1 MKIVIAPDSFKGS
14 LTSIQATQAIANGFE
29 KVSPNFEIVKIP
41 VSDGGEGFVDAIQFS
56 IGGETI
62 ETIVSGPLPG
72 QKVKAKFL
80 MKEDTA
86 IIEMASASG
95 LTLVPKNKRNPKIT
109 TTYGVGELIKKAIEL
124 GAREI
129 IIGVGG
135 SATNDGGMGMA
146 SALGYKFLDENGKI
160 LKQGGINL
168 LKLKKIDD
176 SEVYDKIK
184 NVKFRVAVD
193 VLNPLCGPEGAS
205 FTYAPQK
212 GASKKDLPKLDKAL
226 KRLAEVVKEKY
237 NIDIENLPGA
247 GAAGGLSAGLV
258 AFCNAK
264 IERGISL
271 FLDLVSF
278 DEKIKNANLII
289 TGEGKIDSQVK
300 YGKALKGIV
309 ERANKQNIPVIA
321 IVGRVEGEPLELMSS
336 LDLSAIFSMTD
347 VGMKETFA
355 MKNAE
360 RILFNASTQIA
371 SLIDKLCLTLPR
383 VNPS

>member
-14 LTSIQATQAIANGFE
+14 LTSIQATQAIANAFE
-29 KVSPNFEIVKIP
+29 KVSLNFEIVKIP
-41 VSDGGEGFVDAIQFS
+41 VSDGGEGFVDSIQFS
-56 IGGETI
+56 IGGEMI

-80 MKEDTA
+80 MKGETA

-135 SATNDGGMGMA
+135 SATNDGGTGMA
-146 SALGYKFLDENGKI
+146 SALGYKFFDEKGKK

-176 SEVYDKIK
+176 SEVDDKIK

-205 FTYAPQK
+205 FTYATQK
-212 GASKKDLPKLDKAL
+212 GASKNDLPKLDKAL

-247 GAAGGLSAGLV
+247 GAAGGLAGGLV

-271 FLDLVSF
+271 FLDLVPF

-309 ERANKQNIPVIA
+309 ERASKQNIPVIA
-321 IVGRVEGEPLELMSS
+321 IVGRVEGEPIELMNS
-336 LDLSAIFSMTD
+336 LGLSAIFSMTD
-347 VGMKETFA
+347 VGMRETFA

-360 RILFNASTQIA
+360 KILFNTSTQIA
-371 SLIDKLCLTLPR
+371 SLINKLCLTSRKP
-383 VNPS
+383 NP

>member
-14 LTSIQATQAIANGFE
+14 LTSIQATQAIANAFE
-29 KVSPNFEIVKIP
+29 KVSSKFEIIKIP
-41 VSDGGEGFVDAIQFS
+41 ISDGGEGFVDAIQFS

-62 ETIVSGPLPG
+62 ETIVSGPLLG

-80 MKEDTA
+80 MKGETA

-95 LTLVPKNKRNPKIT
+95 LMLVPKNKRDPKIT
-109 TTYGVGELIKKAIEL
+109 TTYGVGELIKKAIEH
-124 GAREI
+124 GAKEI

-146 SALGYKFLDENGKI
+146 SALGYKFLDEKGKP

-176 SEVYDKIK
+176 SEVDDKIK
-184 NVKFRVAVD
+184 SVDFKVAVD

-205 FTYAPQK
+205 FTYAIQK
-212 GASKKDLPKLDKAL
+212 GASKNDLPKLDKAL
-226 KRLAEVVKEKY
+226 KRLAEAVKEKY

-247 GAAGGLSAGLV
+247 GSAGGLAAGLV

-264 IERGISL
+264 IQRGISL
-271 FLDLVSF
+271 FLDLISF
-278 DEKIKNANLII
+278 NEKIKNANLII
-289 TGEGKIDSQVK
+289 TGEGKLDSQVK

-309 ERANKQNIPVIA
+309 ERASEQNIPVIA
-321 IVGRVEGEPLELMSS
+321 IVGRVEGEPIELVNS
-336 LDLSAIFSMTD
+336 LGLSAVFTMTD

-360 RILFNASTQIA
+360 KILFNASTQIA
-371 SLIDKLCLTLPR
+371 SLIHKLCLTPSK
-383 VNPS
+383 VNRS

>member
-14 LTSIQATQAIANGFE
+14 LTSIQATQAIANAFE
-29 KVSPNFEIVKIP
+29 KVSSKFEIVKIP
-41 VSDGGEGFVDAIQFS
+41 ISDGGEGFVDALQFS

-80 MKEDTA
+80 MKGDTA

-95 LTLVPKNKRNPKIT
+95 LTLVPKNKRDPKIT
-109 TTYGVGELIKKAIEL
+109 TTYGVGELIKKAIEH
-124 GAREI
+124 GASEI

-146 SALGYKFLDENGKI
+146 SALGYKFLDEKGKP

-176 SEVYDKIK
+176 SEVDDK
-184 NVKFRVAVD
+184 VKGVNFKVAVD

-212 GASKKDLPKLDKAL
+212 GASKDDLPKLDKAL

-247 GAAGGLSAGLV
+247 GAAGGLAGGLV

-289 TGEGKIDSQVK
+289 TGEGKLDSQVK

-321 IVGRVEGEPLELMSS
+321 IVGRVEGEPMELINS
-336 LDLSAIFSMTD
+336 LGLSAVFTMTD

-355 MKNAE
+355 IKNAE
-360 RILFNASTQIA
+360 KNLFNASIQIA
-371 SLIDKLCLTLPR
+371 NLINKLCLTSSK
-383 VNPS
+383 VNRS

>member
-14 LTSIQATQAIANGFE
+14 LTSIQATQAIASAFE
-29 KVSPNFEIVKIP
+29 KTSRDFEITKIP
-41 VSDGGEGFVDAIQFS
+41 VSDGGEGFVEAIQFS
-56 IGGETI
+56 TPGEII
-62 ETIVSGPLPG
+62 ETLVSGPLPG

-80 MKEDTA
+80 IKDDTA

-95 LTLVPKNKRNPKIT
+95 LTLVPKNKRNPGIT

-124 GAREI
+124 GAKEI

-146 SALGYKFLDENGKI
+146 SALGYKFLDGKGKK

-176 SEVYDKIK
+176 SEVDDRIK
-184 NVKFRVAVD
+184 KVKFKVAVD

-205 FTYAPQK
+205 FTYAMQK
-212 GASKKDLPKLDKAL
+212 GAKKKDLPKLDNAL
-226 KRLAEVVKEKY
+226 KNLSKVVKEKY

-247 GAAGGLSAGLV
+247 GAAGGLAGGLV
-258 AFCNAK
+258 AFCNAE
-264 IERGISL
+264 IVRGIDL
-271 FLDLVSF
+271 FLDMISF

-321 IVGRVEGEPLELMSS
+321 IAGKIEGEPPELANS
-336 LDLSAIFSMTD
+336 LGLIAIFSMTD
-347 VGMKETFA
+347 LGMKETFA
-355 MKNAE
+355 MRNAWK
-360 RILFNASTQIA
+360 ILFNASTQIA
-371 SLIDKLCLTLPR
+371 NLIKELCLTSHTASHL
-383 VNPS
+383 